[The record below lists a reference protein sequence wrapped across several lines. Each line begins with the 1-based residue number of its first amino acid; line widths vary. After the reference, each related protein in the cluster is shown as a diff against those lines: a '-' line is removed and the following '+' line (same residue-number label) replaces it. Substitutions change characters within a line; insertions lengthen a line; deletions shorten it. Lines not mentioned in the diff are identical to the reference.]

1 MNYFQLYLS
10 PANIILYN
18 YSKIKQIKPEAK
30 ALTKEEFIGSL
41 TKSPCVARQ
50 GIKGYF

>member
-1 MNYFQLYLS
+1 MSMNYFQLYLS

-30 ALTKEEFIGSL
+30 ALPLTLSL
-41 TKSPCVARQ
+41 S
-50 GIKGYF
+50 F